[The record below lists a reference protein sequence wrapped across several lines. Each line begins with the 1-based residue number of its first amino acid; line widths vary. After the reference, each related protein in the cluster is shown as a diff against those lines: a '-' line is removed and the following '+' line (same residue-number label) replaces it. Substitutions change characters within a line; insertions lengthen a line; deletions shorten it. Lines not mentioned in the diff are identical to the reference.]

1 MKRKEK
7 ETPKTDKPK
16 KKMSKAKKVLWL
28 MIILGILDV
37 GAIGCLVLAYG
48 PNEDFK
54 EFLITTAMSTMHHK
68 YLARMIYD
76 EETINQVLR
85 ENTIVEIDEE
95 TNTDAI
101 QIGSYETKNYES
113 EYERQ
118 ILEKDEGNDV
128 YKIFSFK
135 ENKNTYY
142 ITVVYD
148 PSRISLALSSKFGRK
163 GETIKTIVSKNKALV
178 GINASG
184 FEDPKAHGDGSRATG
199 IVIHN
204 GKVVWRG
211 IGHSW
216 GKGFVGF
223 NKEHKLILTKT
234 TADKA
239 IKSGIVDA
247 VQFGP
252 FLIVNGKSMTIKG
265 NGGGVHPRTVIA
277 QRRDGIVLFV
287 TIDGNGHRG
296 GYRGGASYK
305 EIIKVLERY
314 KVYNASNL
322 DGGASTI
329 LVEKDKIINKPV
341 GYGPTGERSHPTAW
355 IVK

>member
-1 MKRKEK
+1 MKKLKKDQGE
-7 ETPKTDKPK
+7 KPK
-16 KKMSKAKKVLWL
+16 KKKGHGQLWL
-28 MIILGILDV
+28 MIILGILDL
-37 GAIGCLVLAYG
+37 GAVGCLVLAYG
-48 PNEDFK
+48 PNEEFKDF
-54 EFLITTAMSTMHHK
+54 LVTTAMSTMEHK

-76 EETINQVLR
+76 EDTIDKVLR

-113 EYERQ
+113 EYEKQ

-148 PSRISLALSSKFGRK
+148 PSRISLGLSSKLGKK
-163 GETIKTIVSKNKALV
+163 GETVKTIVKKNNALV

-199 IVIHN
+199 IVIKN

-211 IGHSW
+211 IKNGW
-216 GKGFVGF
+216 GGGFIGF
-223 NKEHKLILTKT
+223 NKEHKLVLTKT

-239 IKSGIVDA
+239 IKTGIVDA

-252 FLIVNGKSMTIKG
+252 FLIVNGKEASVKG
-265 NGGGVHPRTVIA
+265 KGGGVHPRQVIA

-287 TIDGNGHRG
+287 TVDGNGNRG

-305 EIIKVLERY
+305 ELINVLKRY

-322 DGGASTI
+322 DGGASSI
-329 LVEKDKIINKPV
+329 LVEKDKIINTPV
-341 GYGPTGERSHPTAW
+341 GYGETGERWHPTAW